1 MHISVN
7 KDEYHDYYSIISAAS
22 LSIQNFAKHSRMGI
36 VIMTNRANQ
45 FHEVPHFWVLPNF
58 QISPLMLGIW
68 RWYDSVFVFQKYYHL
83 AGQTSR
89 STNYLCNM
97 VNTRN
102 YENVDS
108 EHLARVVWKMCGK
121 GGFLKDVMSDSVMKD
136 KQNVLFQREI
146 VQEERMT

>member
-1 MHISVN
+1 
-7 KDEYHDYYSIISAAS
+7 
-22 LSIQNFAKHSRMGI
+22 
-36 VIMTNRANQ
+36 
-45 FHEVPHFWVLPNF
+45 
-58 QISPLMLGIW
+58 
-68 RWYDSVFVFQKYYHL
+68 
-83 AGQTSR
+83 
-89 STNYLCNM
+89 M